1 MNFLPRPGKVNRFC
15 GGSFLSFAFHNHG
28 DAMNLKTGIHILLT
42 LAYLPLSA
50 FAGTPPPGTINVPE
64 LVERVD
70 KGVVNI
76 QAVTI
81 VRERFGNPLME
92 DFYFQLYGVPRE
104 RIRKQP
110 SLGSGFVIDE
120 SGFILTNHHVVA
132 NASEVEVFVDDDKH
146 TKLKAKVVGSD
157 RKTDVALLQVKPGS
171 YLRPLSLGNS
181 DPVKVGESV
190 VAIGNP
196 FGLSH
201 TVTAGIISAKNR
213 VIGQGPYDN
222 FLQTDAS
229 INPGNSGGPL
239 FNAKGEVIGINTAI
253 SASGQGLGFAI
264 PINQAKRIFDDLK
277 KYGRVP
283 RGWIGA
289 LLVTLP
295 RGVYVEA
302 VVIRSAAQKAGL
314 GSGDRVLSV
323 DGKKIEEQIE
333 IEKALDGKR
342 PGDKIVLEIQPDQ
355 GLVTRTKK
363 VTITLGDEPEAQD
376 LPQGLI

>member
-1 MNFLPRPGKVNRFC
+1 MKVWSRV
-15 GGSFLSFAFHNHG
+15 
-28 DAMNLKTGIHILLT
+28 LLL
-42 LAYLPLSA
+42 LAVFSVA
-50 FAGTPPPGTINVPE
+50 AQAGTPPPGTLNIPD
-64 LVERVD
+64 LVERVN
-70 KGVVNI
+70 KGVLNI

-81 VRERFGNPLME
+81 IRERFGNPQME
-92 DFYFQLYGVPRE
+92 DFFFQFYGVPRE

-110 SLGSGFVIDE
+110 SLGSGFVIDD
-120 SGFILTNHHVVA
+120 SGYILTNHHVVDH
-132 NASEVEVFVDDDKH
+132 ASEVVVFMDDESH
-146 TKLKAKVVGSD
+146 TKLKAKIIGSD
-157 RKTDVALLQVKPGS
+157 KKTDVALLQVKSGP
-171 YLRPLSLGNS
+171 YLKPLTLGNS
-181 DPVKVGESV
+181 DPVRVGESV

-239 FNAKGEVIGINTAI
+239 FNAQGEVIGINAAI
-253 SASGQGLGFAI
+253 SATGQGLGFAI
-264 PINQAKRIFDDLK
+264 PINQAKRLLADLK
-277 KYGRVP
+277 QFGRVP

-295 RGVYVEA
+295 RGIFVEG

-314 GSGDRVLSV
+314 SIGDRILAV
-323 DGKKIEEQIE
+323 DGKKIEERFE
-333 IEKALDGKR
+333 IEKALESKR
-342 PGDKIVLEIQPDQ
+342 PGDAVTIEVQPDQ
-355 GLVTRTKK
+355 NLLPRTKK
-363 VTITLGDEPEAQD
+363 IRLLLGEEPEEQD

>member
-1 MNFLPRPGKVNRFC
+1 MKLSAVNW
-15 GGSFLSFAFHNHG
+15 
-28 DAMNLKTGIHILLT
+28 ILILT
-42 LAYLPLSA
+42 ACFPCLA
-50 FAGTPPPGTINVPE
+50 FAGTPPPGSINVPE

-81 VRERFGNPLME
+81 IRERFGNPLME
-92 DFYFQLYGVPRE
+92 DFYFQFYGVPRE

-110 SLGSGFVIDE
+110 SLGSGFVIDD
-120 SGFILTNHHVVA
+120 SGYILTNHHVVA

-146 TKLKAKVVGSD
+146 TKLKAKVIGSD
-157 RKTDVALLQVKPGS
+157 RKTDVALIQVKPGS
-171 YLRPLSLGNS
+171 FLHPLTLGNS

-264 PINQAKRIFDDLK
+264 PINQAKQLLDDLK

-295 RGVYVEA
+295 KGIYVEA

-314 GSGDRVLSV
+314 KSGDRVLAV
-323 DGKKIEEQIE
+323 DGKKIEERAE
-333 IEKALDGKR
+333 IEKALEGKR

-355 GLVTRTKK
+355 DLLPRTKQ
-363 VTITLGDEPEAQD
+363 ITVKLGEEPDAEE

>member
-1 MNFLPRPGKVNRFC
+1 MKWIYSVFVAAA
-15 GGSFLSFAFHNHG
+15 SF
-28 DAMNLKTGIHILLT
+28 
-42 LAYLPLSA
+42 SA
-50 FAGTPPPGTINVPE
+50 WAGTPPPGTINVPE

-76 QAVTI
+76 QAVTL
-81 VRERFGNPLME
+81 VHERIANPMYE
-92 DFYFQLYGVPRE
+92 DFYFQFYGVSRE

-120 SGFILTNHHVVA
+120 AGYILTNHHVIDR
-132 NASEVEVFVDDDKH
+132 ASEVEVFIDDGSH
-146 TKLKAKVVGSD
+146 TKLKAKIIGSD
-157 RKTDVALLQVKPGS
+157 KKNDLALLQVKAGP
-171 YLRPLSLGNS
+171 YLQALRLGNS

-239 FNAKGEVIGINTAI
+239 FNAKGEVIGINTAV
-253 SASGQGLGFAI
+253 SAAGHGLGFAI
-264 PINQAKRIFDDLK
+264 PINQAKRILPDLK
-277 KYGRVP
+277 KFGRIS
-283 RGWIGA
+283 RAWLGT

-295 RGVYVEA
+295 KGVFVEG
-302 VVIRSAAQKAGL
+302 VVIGSASHKAGIKL
-314 GSGDRVLSV
+314 GDRVLSI
-323 DGKKIEEQIE
+323 DGKKVDEQIE
-333 IEKALDGKR
+333 VEKVLEGKR
-342 PGDKIVLEIQPDQ
+342 PGETVTIEVQPAQ
-355 GLVTRTKK
+355 SLMPRTKK
-363 VTITLGDEPEAQD
+363 FLVELGEEPKTEDE